1 MDPRRRLLSQT
12 LRLSPTADVIA
23 FDMHALSHMKK
34 CVVGAS
40 TCVCV
45 CVRPVRVSKREQ
57 AADSG
62 HWEIK
67 EHFVMHP

>member
-1 MDPRRRLLSQT
+1 MW
-12 LRLSPTADVIA
+12 AHVY
-23 FDMHALSHMKK
+23 
-34 CVVGAS
+34 
-40 TCVCV
+40 
-45 CVRPVRVSKREQ
+45 VRVWKQEQ